1 MVKKKTQA
9 KAKRTVKKVSAK
21 KIATSKPMNK
31 LHDAAIKAVAR
42 VVKAEE
48 AVVERL
54 KAAEVKVEAA
64 KDKLVAAAK
73 KANTSPAAKRT
84 HDAAKNA
91 GKKASAALTEVRIKA
106 RSASLAV
113 KEAVAHAELHRNKE
127 ELKQKAIASFTDK
140 WERAY
145 DKTMASKAK
154 KKKKRR
160 TSAKKKAA

>member
-1 MVKKKTQA
+1 MVKKKTRA
-9 KAKRTVKKVSAK
+9 KAKKTVKKVSAK
-21 KIATSKPMNK
+21 KIAASKPLNK
-31 LHDAAIKAVAR
+31 LHDSAIKVVAR

-48 AVVERL
+48 AVVERV
-54 KAAEVKVEAA
+54 KAVEEKVEVA
-64 KDKLVAAAK
+64 KDKLVAVAK
-73 KANTSPAAKRT
+73 KANASPVAKRA

-91 GKKASAALTEVRIKA
+91 VKKASAVLTDVRIKA

-113 KEAVAHAELHRNKE
+113 KEAVAHAELHRKKE

-145 DKTMASKAK
+145 DKTMASRAK

-160 TSAKKKAA
+160 TSVKKKAA